1 MSNYNDTNKNQLY
14 ICKILNI
21 NMSERRKI
29 TADLVLDLYLEAKRT
44 KGVKKEEIMKRV
56 IFLSQHLNEKLDLV
70 KIGIK

>member
-1 MSNYNDTNKNQLY
+1 
-14 ICKILNI
+14 
-21 NMSERRKI
+21 MSERRKI
-29 TADLVLDLYLEAKRT
+29 TADLVLDLYLEAKRS

>member
-1 MSNYNDTNKNQLY
+1 
-14 ICKILNI
+14 
-21 NMSERRKI
+21 MSERRKI